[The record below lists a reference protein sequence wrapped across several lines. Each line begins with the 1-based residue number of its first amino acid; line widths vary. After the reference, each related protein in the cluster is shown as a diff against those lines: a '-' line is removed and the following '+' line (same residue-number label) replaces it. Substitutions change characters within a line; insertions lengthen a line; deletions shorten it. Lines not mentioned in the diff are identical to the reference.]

1 MRYFDYEKVAQEA
14 GIAPDKM
21 AKLTSIIRQEFP
33 KDDLM
38 FELHVLRACMAIREG
53 QLSIDE
59 ALKSAPSE

>member
-1 MRYFDYEKVAQEA
+1 MRYFDYERIAQEA
-14 GIAPDKM
+14 GISPDKM
-21 AKLTSIIRQEFP
+21 AKLITIIRQEFP

-53 QLSIDE
+53 RLGIDE